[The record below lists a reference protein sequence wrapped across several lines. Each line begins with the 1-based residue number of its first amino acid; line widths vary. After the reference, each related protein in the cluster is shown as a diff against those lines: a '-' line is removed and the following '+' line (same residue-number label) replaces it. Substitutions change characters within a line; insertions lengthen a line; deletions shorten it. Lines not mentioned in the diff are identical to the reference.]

1 MHVHVH
7 VFRFLVVKWQGQR
20 LSEYVMVRRG
30 SRNLS
35 RGVKEENFERK
46 MFLMIH
52 ESMRVH
58 IKTRHTFNSFSPFQ
72 EDCILHVFVLLL
84 SFIF

>member
-1 MHVHVH
+1 MHVH

-58 IKTRHTFNSFSPFQ
+58 IKTRQTCNSFSHLPFQ